1 MTIDIT
7 NFRHKMIEQQIRPW
21 RVTDLQVL
29 ETLNII
35 KRENFAT
42 EAQLPLVF
50 SDIFLPILDTAE
62 VMLEPKIE
70 ARVLQAL
77 KPNGHDLVL
86 EIGTGSGYMAAL
98 LAYFA
103 KSVTTIERLPELA
116 DFAITNLNKCR
127 IPNVKVEVGDGSEG
141 WKVGGNSAYDI
152 ICVSGGLKEVP
163 TSLKEQ
169 LTIGGRLLAFV
180 GEAPLMSAVLIT
192 RLSHDYFQSQSVFE
206 TLVPRLVSVESQ
218 KEVFEF

>member
-1 MTIDIT
+1 
-7 NFRHKMIEQQIRPW
+7 
-21 RVTDLQVL
+21 VL

-141 WKVGGNSAYDI
+141 WKVNSNSAYDI

>member
-103 KSVTTIERLPELA
+103 KSVTSIERLPELA

-141 WKVGGNSAYDI
+141 WKVNSNSAYDI

>member
-141 WKVGGNSAYDI
+141 WKVNSNSVYDI

-169 LTIGGRLLAFV
+169 LNIGGRLLAFV

>member
-42 EAQLPLVF
+42 EAQLTLVF

-103 KSVTTIERLPELA
+103 KSVTSIERLPELA

-141 WKVGGNSAYDI
+141 WKVNSNSAYDI

>member
-1 MTIDIT
+1 MTINTT

-21 RVTDLQVL
+21 SVTDLQVL
-29 ETLNII
+29 ETLNVI
-35 KRENFAT
+35 KREFFAT

-77 KPNGHDLVL
+77 KPNGRDIVL

-103 KSVTTIERLPELA
+103 KSVTTVEILPTLA
-116 DFAITNLNKCR
+116 DFAISNLNKCR
-127 IPNVKVEVGDGSEG
+127 IPNVKVELGDGSEG
-141 WKVGGNSAYDI
+141 WHLASNNTYDI
-152 ICVSGGLKEVP
+152 ICISGGLKDVP
-163 TSLKEQ
+163 TALQHQ
-169 LTIGGRLLAFV
+169 LTIGGRLFAFV
-180 GEAPLMSAVLIT
+180 GEAPVMSAVLIT
-192 RLSHDYFQSQSVFE
+192 RLSHDYFQTQALFE
-206 TLVPRLVSVESQ
+206 TLVPMLTSQ
-218 KEVFEF
+218 QSQAAVFEF

>member
-1 MTIDIT
+1 MTINTT

-21 RVTDLQVL
+21 RVTDLEVL
-29 ETLNII
+29 ATLNII

-50 SDIFLPILDTAE
+50 SDLFLPILDTAE

-77 KPNGHDLVL
+77 KPNSRDTVL

-103 KSVTTIERLPELA
+103 KSVTTVEILPQLA
-116 DFAITNLNKCR
+116 DFAITNLNKCC
-127 IPNVKVEVGDGSEG
+127 IPNVKVEVGDGAAG
-141 WKVGGNSAYDI
+141 WNPAGNSNYDV
-152 ICVSGGLKEVP
+152 ICISGGLPSVP
-163 TSLKEQ
+163 TALKNQ

-180 GEAPLMSAVLIT
+180 GQAPVMSAVLIT
-192 RLSHDYFQSQSVFE
+192 RHSHDYFQSESIFE
-206 TLVPRLVSVESQ
+206 TLVPMLRCAEAQ
-218 KEVFEF
+218 TEVFEF

>member
-29 ETLNII
+29 EALNII
-35 KRENFAT
+35 RRENFAT

-50 SDIFLPILDTAE
+50 SDIFLPILDTSE

-103 KSVTTIERLPELA
+103 KSVTTIERIPELA

-127 IPNVKVEVGDGSEG
+127 IPNVKLEVGDGSEG
-141 WKVGGNSAYDI
+141 WKVSGNSAYDI

-192 RLSHDYFQSQSVFE
+192 RLSHDYFQSQSIFE
-206 TLVPRLVSVESQ
+206 TLVPMLVSVESQ
-218 KEVFEF
+218 KELFEF